1 MKECTWTD
9 HPNNLVTSSVSR
21 SGSGVGGQK
30 KELLQ
35 LHRHNVLQTHQ
46 PYGRFA
52 SSPEWAWG
60 RSSVSNRALQSKS
73 SFQHTAV
80 VSYLQHGTLN
90 IPGEVSSFSLILLI
104 HKLRNRRK
112 AFLFFSFYFTIS
124 FFVLSPI
131 GALLIQN
138 LCVCVFPS

>member
-21 SGSGVGGQK
+21 SGG
-30 KELLQ
+30 ETRAPTTLQ
-35 LHRHNVLQTHQ
+35 MHCVADTPTIWKICQL
-46 PYGRFA
+46 
-52 SSPEWAWG
+52 SEWGWG
-60 RSSVSNRALQSKS
+60 RSWVSNRALQSKS

-112 AFLFFSFYFTIS
+112 AFLFFSFYFTI
-124 FFVLSPI
+124 F
-131 GALLIQN
+131 
-138 LCVCVFPS
+138 LCVCFHPWVPS